1 MNLKYIKFI
10 LLLFIAAS
18 SFTGVF
24 AQDDDDDGR
33 KSVGPNTK
41 FRANFVSEFYVP
53 IMLSNPAQRN
63 AMRGLIGIN
72 LGTDIQVAKNFY
84 IGFLAKYSVFQSRTT
99 NDFKLWNRDIL
110 SHHAS
115 GGVSLSYEIKTANPK
130 ISFTPNISAGYTYV
144 VFTNL
149 LTGIDTSIY
158 DNPKGSFSTGG
169 VYFNPNIRMNLYLD
183 EDRTGSVGFKVGASV
198 IMYQLKKTDIYID
211 QESFFFD
218 IPDNGITSH
227 INIGITF
234 TQKFGKI
241 KR

>member
-1 MNLKYIKFI
+1 MNLKQAKFFFLFLF
-10 LLLFIAAS
+10 LLCSLS
-18 SFTGVF
+18 SAI
-24 AQDDDDDGR
+24 AQDDDDDSR
-33 KSVGPNTK
+33 KSIGPNTK

-72 LGTDIQVAKNFY
+72 LGTDIQLAKNFY

-99 NDFKLWNRDIL
+99 NDYKLWNRDIL

-115 GGVSLSYEIKTANPK
+115 GGLSLSYEIKTANPK
-130 ISFTPNISAGYTYV
+130 ISLTPNISAGYTYV

-149 LTGIDTSIY
+149 LAGIDTSIY
-158 DNPKGSFSTGG
+158 DNPQGSFSTGG
-169 VYFNPNIRMNLYLD
+169 VYFTPNIRLNLYLD
-183 EDRTGSVGFKVGASV
+183 EDRTGSVGFNLGASV
-198 IMYQLKKTDIYID
+198 VMYQLKKADIYID